1 MLLPSVKQRVRESF
15 DRAAITYDAAAV
27 VQRRV
32 CERLLEE
39 LDPAMPLP
47 IGLLDAGCGTGF
59 GARLLHNRWPNAH
72 ITGVDFAPT
81 MLSLAQR
88 EADACFT
95 ADIEKLPFADEYF
108 DLWWSSLTIQWCDSD
123 TVFSEA
129 GRVLKA
135 KGRLAVSTLGP
146 DTFHELRE
154 AFSSVDQHR
163 HTLPFSEPDAVS
175 ASLARS
181 GFRNISLLREKHT
194 VHYPNLKTLLRS
206 VKDIGAHNVGEG
218 ARSGMMGRHAWQ
230 QVEAA
235 YEQHRNAAGLPASY
249 DVILAYAQK

>member
-1 MLLPSVKQRVRESF
+1 MLLPSIKQRVRESF

-39 LDPAMPLP
+39 LDPSMLAP
-47 IGLLDAGCGTGF
+47 IGLLDAGCGTGY
-59 GARLLHNRWPNAH
+59 GARLLRKRWPEAH

-88 EADACFT
+88 DADACFT
-95 ADIEKLPFADEYF
+95 ADIEKLPFVDASF
-108 DLWWSSLTIQWCDSD
+108 DLWWSSLTIQWCDND
-123 TVFSEA
+123 TVFAEA
-129 GRVLKA
+129 ARVLRPN
-135 KGRLAVSTLGP
+135 GRLAVSTLGP
-146 DTFHELRE
+146 NTFRELRE
-154 AFSSVDQHR
+154 AFSGVDQHR

-175 ASLARS
+175 ASLTRS
-181 GFRNISLLREKHT
+181 GLSNITLLREKHT

-235 YEQHRNAAGLPASY
+235 YEQHREAAGLPASY